1 MSSIMFFSE
10 FELPLKNPVVRVK
23 VISKWKDA
31 SAIIRGETQMLMGDE
46 KGNTVLG
53 TIVDEIMIRNE
64 CIMFEGEWYEIHG
77 FKLMYNFRRFRVTTN
92 RFHVFTGEH
101 TIINNV
107 PARTDC
113 NYYGFKEFKTILRG
127 LAHPMYSVDVYG
139 AMVSVGDLEHVGAPG
154 GPMIPKMR
162 FSLVNPGYKHL
173 NCVAYGRNAVEIDA
187 YWNYTRANVVLCVLS
202 FWQIERL
209 QGRFTFIT
217 NIEGCSRIEF
227 EPNIPEIIAFRQL
240 IPPNAY

>member
-10 FELPLKNPVVRVK
+10 FELALKNPVVRVK

-64 CIMFEGEWYEIHG
+64 CIMFEGEWYEIRG

-92 RFHVFTGEH
+92 RFHVFTGEN

-139 AMVSVGDLEHVGAPG
+139 AMVSVGDLEHFGAPG

-209 QGRFTFIT
+209 QGRLTFIT

>member
-1 MSSIMFFSE
+1 MSSFMFFSE

-92 RFHVFTGEH
+92 RFHVFTGEN
-101 TIINNV
+101 TIINN
-107 PARTDC
+107 
-113 NYYGFKEFKTILRG
+113 LS
-127 LAHPMYSVDVYG
+127 LLYSIDVYG
-139 AMVSVGDLEHVGAPG
+139 AMVSVGDLEHFGAPG

-240 IPPNAY
+240 